1 MKISPADPDVTT
13 SQDAR
18 VERMV
23 DAEMTRLLYRSLK
36 FGLSS
41 SLALSVLL
49 TLGSWPYISKIILLP
64 WLGATVTLVLSR
76 WWLMR
81 EFFRAAPTDEELPK
95 WRRQFLWTLA
105 PSGALW
111 GLAGWLFLDTKE
123 LLPLL
128 LTVLIL
134 AGLNSGAARSLA
146 SVKSAYTIY
155 AATTLGPVA
164 LRFMTYD
171 ESNGWILVACT
182 LIYAIFLINT
192 SGIHRQDLYK
202 LYRLNF
208 QNEELVQGLTEARDR
223 AETANRAKSE
233 FLAMMS
239 HEIRTPMN
247 GVIGMLD
254 ILRYSDLPETQ
265 RGQVDIAIHSAESL
279 LRLLNDILDLSRIEA
294 GELKFEQSPFSVRDL
309 VGEVSALLAAPASVR
324 KNQIRSSLDD
334 HVPDAVIGD
343 SLRLR
348 QILLNLMGNAV
359 KFTANGSID
368 LQVETIQRDPKSVK
382 LQFSVIDTGIGM
394 SAPVKSKL
402 FQNFSQ
408 GDSSTTRR
416 YGGSGLG
423 LAISQRLVKGM
434 GGEIEV
440 ESEPDQGSRFRFSIT
455 LPRAPDLK
463 R

>member
-1 MKISPADPDVTT
+1 MRAAPDPNLSPNRDV
-13 SQDAR
+13 R
-18 VERMV
+18 IENMI
-23 DAEMTRLLYRSLK
+23 DAEMTRLLFRSVG
-36 FGLSS
+36 FGLFSNFA
-41 SLALSVLL
+41 LAILL
-49 TLGSWPYISKIILLP
+49 VLGSWPHVAKTVSLP
-64 WLGATVTLVLSR
+64 WLGATLVLVTIR
-76 WWLMR
+76 WWHVRL
-81 EFFRAAPTDEELPK
+81 FFRTAPTEEELPR
-95 WRRQFLWTLA
+95 WRRQFLWGLA

-111 GLAGWLFLDTKE
+111 GLGGWVFLNTSE
-123 LLPLL
+123 LLPLM
-128 LTVLIL
+128 LTLLIL
-134 AGLNSGAARSLA
+134 GGLNSGAARSLA
-146 SVKSAYTIY
+146 SVKAAYIMY
-155 AATTLGPVA
+155 AVTTLGPVG

-171 ESNGWILVACT
+171 DAAGWILVACT
-182 LIYAIFLINT
+182 FTYSIFLINT
-192 SGIHRQDLYK
+192 SSLHRLDLRK
-202 LYRLNF
+202 LHRLNF
-208 QNEELVQGLTEARDR
+208 QNEDLVHGLTEARDR
-223 AETANRAKSE
+223 AESANRAKSE
-233 FLAMMS
+233 FLANMS